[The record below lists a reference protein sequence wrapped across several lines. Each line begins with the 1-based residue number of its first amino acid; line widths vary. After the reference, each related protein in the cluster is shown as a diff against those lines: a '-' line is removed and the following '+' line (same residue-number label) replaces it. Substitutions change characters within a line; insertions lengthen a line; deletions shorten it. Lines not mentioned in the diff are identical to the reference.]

1 MPDYSKG
8 KIYTL
13 RSYQRPDLIYVGS
26 TTQSLGMRISKHRS
40 DYKVYKNGKR
50 RFIASFEL
58 FDSCTDVYIELHV
71 ACPCDNK
78 DELYKQEGE
87 VIRSMDCVNRCIAG
101 RDGKQ
106 YRIEHKDDKRA
117 YDKQYGE
124 EHKDDKREYDTM
136 YREQN
141 KEALKDKSREYYEKN
156 REVVKDRAR
165 RYYEINRGAQMV
177 KSREYYQ
184 NNKAKFRQ
192 YSSQPVTCDCGQIL
206 THGCVSRHKK
216 TTKHHK
222 SYQTSIFDFIH
233 S

>member
-1 MPDYSKG
+1 MPDYSQG

-13 RSYQRPDLIYVGS
+13 RSYEKPDLIYVGS

-50 RFIASFEL
+50 LFVTSFKL
-58 FDSCTDVYIELHV
+58 FDECVDVYIELHEV
-71 ACPCDNK
+71 CPCGNK
-78 DELYKQEGE
+78 DELHRREGE

-106 YRIEHKDDKRA
+106 YRVEHKDN
-117 YDKQYGE
+117 
-124 EHKDDKREYDTM
+124 KREYDIM

-156 REVVKDRAR
+156 REVVKDKAR
-165 RYYEINRGAQMV
+165 MYYEVNREVQMV
-177 KSREYYQ
+177 KHREYYQ
-184 NNKAKFRQ
+184 KNTHKAKQ
-192 YSSQPVTCDCGQIL
+192 YSIDNKEKIAQLRSKRNTQQVTCCCGQTMSRSSL
-206 THGCVSRHKK
+206 TVHKK
-216 TTKHHK
+216 RATHHK
-222 SYQTSIFDFIH
+222 RYEALIFNFIH